1 MMKSRIKPTEITTDE
16 WDQSLIKV
24 SLDSDVSKQD
34 KETILSIA
42 KKIVGLH
49 NIDSDFDIE
58 LSIVF
63 LNQHKEN
70 DVELTD
76 YREVHGT

>member
-1 MMKSRIKPTEITTDE
+1 MRYPIRPTEITTNE

-42 KKIVGLH
+42 KKIVDLH

-63 LNQHKEN
+63 LNQYKEN
-70 DVELTD
+70 YTELIS
-76 YREVHGT
+76 YGEIHGR

>member
-1 MMKSRIKPTEITTDE
+1 MKYPIRPTEITTNE
-16 WDQSLIKV
+16 WDQNLIKV

-42 KKIVGLH
+42 RKIVSLH

-63 LNQHKEN
+63 LNQYKEN
-70 DVELTD
+70 DTELIS
-76 YREVHGT
+76 YREIHGT